1 MKLLAQISDLHI
13 THPGAR
19 VCGKSDTAAFLA
31 RGVARLTAFAPRIDA
46 VLVTGDLVE
55 SGDAAEYAHLRE
67 LLAPLALPVY
77 VMLGNH
83 DERGAFR
90 RAFADRAYVP
100 REGFVQF
107 AFDLG
112 GLRVIALDTNDAG
125 KPGGRLCGE
134 RRAWLAAQLADARER
149 PVLLAMHHPPFATGI
164 GFMDDCALAAA
175 DAAALAELVR
185 GHGRVERI
193 VCGHV
198 HRPIAARFAGTV
210 AMTAPSC
217 AHQVALALEPGARAA
232 FTFEPP
238 GFLIHA
244 WSPESDLVTHQVAID
259 PFDGPHLY

>member
-1 MKLLAQISDLHI
+1 VLLAQISDLHI

-19 VCGKSDTAAFLA
+19 VCGKSDTATFLA
-31 RGVARLTAFAPRIDA
+31 RCVARLTAFAPRIAA

-55 SGDAAEYAHLRE
+55 SGDDAEYAHLRE

-83 DERGAFR
+83 DDRAAFR
-90 RAFADRAYVP
+90 RAFHDRPYVP
-100 REGFVQF
+100 RDGFVQF

-112 GLRVIALDTNDAG
+112 ALRVIALDTNDDG
-125 KPGGRLCGE
+125 KPGGRLCAE
-134 RRAWLAAQLADARER
+134 RRAWLAAQLAGARDR

-164 GFMDDCALAAA
+164 GFMDDCALAAD

-185 GHGRVERI
+185 AHGRVERI
-193 VCGHV
+193 VCGHL
-198 HRPIAARFAGTV
+198 HRPIVVRFAGTV

-238 GFLIHA
+238 AFLLHTC
-244 WSPESDLVTHQVAID
+244 SPDADLVTHQVAIE
-259 PFDGPHLY
+259 PCDGPYLY